1 LEATDAVAEAGLE
14 GGRDMIG
21 ERRRSLG
28 KRDERE
34 KVLDGKRCR
43 EGRGCGL
50 NGVQSDES

>member
-28 KRDERE
+28 KRD
-34 KVLDGKRCR
+34 D
-43 EGRGCGL
+43 EGEGPGWEEVQRGARL
-50 NGVQSDES
+50 WIEWSSE